1 MLRILA
7 INKENDLLINPPL
20 DSLEN
25 MKWYWADFNM
35 PTDEETSLL
44 GSYFHF
50 HPLAIEDCIHSL
62 QRPKLEHYENLSFL
76 VFHTLNEKT
85 LEASEV
91 DLFITENFTVSFHY
105 EDLQEV
111 NYVWDYFQRSKSSD
125 RIKPVEVVYKIM
137 DKVVDSFFPIT
148 DKLEDHLL
156 GIENSREDQFAG
168 NMIIQK
174 TFDIR
179 KDLLKLRQT
188 VLPMRDLVYRILES
202 KRFIIQEQKRA
213 YFQDIHDH
221 LIKLS
226 QIIESNR
233 ELTSDIRDSYISMNS
248 FRMNNIMKTLTVI
261 TTIFMPLTFL
271 AGIYG
276 MNFQYMP
283 ELQWEA
289 GYFVVLAVML
299 FTGIGMFLWFKNK
312 GWFDSE

>member
-7 INKENDLLINPPL
+7 ITEENELLVNPPL
-20 DSLEN
+20 ESLES

-76 VFHTLNEKT
+76 VFHSLNHQT
-85 LEASEV
+85 LETSEV

-105 EDLQEV
+105 EDLQEI
-111 NYVWDYFQRSKSSD
+111 NYVWDHFRRSTSAD
-125 RIKPVEVVYKIM
+125 RLKPVEVVYKIM
-137 DKVVDSFFPIT
+137 DKVVDAVFPIM
-148 DKLEDHLL
+148 DELEDRLL
-156 GIENSREDQFAG
+156 GIEYLGEDQLAG
-168 NMIIQK
+168 NVIIQK

-179 KDLLKLRQT
+179 RDLLKLRHT
-188 VLPMRDLVYRILES
+188 VMPMRDLVYRILES

-226 QIIESNR
+226 QLIESNR

-276 MNFQYMP
+276 MNFENMP
-283 ELQWEA
+283 ELQWES
-289 GYFVVLAVML
+289 GYFTVLGIML
-299 FTGIGMFLWFKNK
+299 VTGTGMFLWFKYK
-312 GWFDSE
+312 GWFNSE

>member
-7 INKENDLLINPPL
+7 IDKENELFINPPL
-20 DSLEN
+20 ESLDG

-76 VFHTLNEKT
+76 VFHTLNQQT

-91 DLFITENFTVSFHY
+91 DLFITEKFTVSFHY
-105 EDLQEV
+105 DDLQEV
-111 NYVWDYFQRSKSSD
+111 NYVWDYFKRSTSAD
-125 RIKPVEVVYKIM
+125 RLKPVEVAYKIM
-137 DKVVDSFFPIT
+137 DKVVDAFFPIM
-148 DKLEDHLL
+148 DKLEDRLL
-156 GIENSREDQFAG
+156 GIENTGEDRLGG

-179 KDLLKLRQT
+179 RDLLKLRQT

-276 MNFQYMP
+276 MNFAYMP
-283 ELQWEA
+283 ELQWES
-289 GYFVVLAVML
+289 GYFVVLAIML
-299 FTGIGMFLWFKNK
+299 VTGIGMFLWFKQK

>member
-7 INKENDLLINPPL
+7 ISQENELLVDPPL
-20 DSLEN
+20 ATLAN

-76 VFHTLNEKT
+76 VFHSLNKNT

-91 DLFITENFTVSFHY
+91 DLFIGENFTVSFHY
-105 EDLQEV
+105 EELHEL
-111 NYVWDYFQRSKSSD
+111 NYVWDYFVKSNSLD
-125 RIKPVEVVYKIM
+125 RLKPVEVVYKIM
-137 DKVVDSFFPIT
+137 DKVVDAFFPIT
-148 DKLEDHLL
+148 DDLEDQLL
-156 GIENSREDQFAG
+156 GIENSAEGKLAG

-174 TFDIR
+174 TFEIR
-179 KDLLKLRQT
+179 KDLLTLRHT

-233 ELTSDIRDSYISMNS
+233 ELTSDIRDNYISMNS

-276 MNFQYMP
+276 MNFDNMP
-283 ELQWEA
+283 ELHWDS
-289 GYFVVLAVML
+289 GYYVVLAVMVI
-299 FTGIGMFLWFKNK
+299 TSIGMFIWFKFK
-312 GWFDSE
+312 GWFENE

>member
-7 INKENDLLINPPL
+7 INQENELLVNPPL
-20 DSLEN
+20 ESLEG

-44 GSYFHF
+44 GSFFHF

-76 VFHTLNEKT
+76 VFHTLNQKT
-85 LEASEV
+85 LEALEV
-91 DLFITENFTVSFHY
+91 DLFIAENFTVSFHY
-105 EDLQEV
+105 EDLNEI
-111 NYVWDYFQRSKSSD
+111 NYVWDYFQRSTSND
-125 RIKPVEVVYKIM
+125 RLKPVEVAYKIM
-137 DKVVDSFFPIT
+137 DKVVDSFFPIM
-148 DKLEDHLL
+148 DEMEDHLL
-156 GIENSREDQFAG
+156 GIENSGEERLAG

-174 TFDIR
+174 TFEIR

-188 VLPMRDLVYRILES
+188 VLPTRDLVYRILES

-233 ELTSDIRDSYISMNS
+233 ELTSDIRDNYISMNS

-276 MNFQYMP
+276 MNFTNMP
-283 ELQWEA
+283 ELNWDA
-289 GYFVVLAVML
+289 GYYVILFIML
-299 FTGIGMFLWFKNK
+299 LIGISMFIWFKYK
-312 GWFDSE
+312 GWFENG

>member
-7 INKENDLLINPPL
+7 ISKDNELLINPPL
-20 DSLEN
+20 ESLEG

-76 VFHTLNEKT
+76 VFHTLHQKT

-91 DLFITENFTVSFHY
+91 DLFIAENFTVSFHY
-105 EDLQEV
+105 EDLNEI
-111 NYVWDYFQRSKSSD
+111 NYVWEYFKKSTSTD
-125 RIKPVEVVYKIM
+125 RLKPVEVTYKIM
-137 DKVVDSFFPIT
+137 DKIVDSIFPIT
-148 DKLEDHLL
+148 DELEDRLL
-156 GIENSREDQFAG
+156 RIENTDEDRVAG

-179 KDLLKLRQT
+179 RDLLKLRQT
-188 VLPMRDLVYRILES
+188 VLPTRDLVYRILES

-233 ELTSDIRDSYISMNS
+233 ELTADIRDSYISMNS

-276 MNFQYMP
+276 MNFVNMP
-283 ELQWEA
+283 ELQWDI
-289 GYFVVLAVML
+289 GYYVVLSIMVL
-299 FTGIGMFLWFKNK
+299 TGIGMFIWFKHK